1 MGYRTAGY
9 RGKLTE
15 FFGAPCVRL
24 QENGLRRNTASSCTG
39 NIKAVEYRMR
49 ATRAI
54 IHLENLQ
61 YNIAQIRK
69 IIPAGTKMCIPV
81 KADAYGHGALKTAV
95 AAIRAGVSCLAVA
108 TVQEGI
114 ELREAGI
121 VAPILSLSLPIPE
134 EIPAIVEFELTPLV
148 VDEEFIGDLG
158 AEAHRMRKTVPV
170 HLKIDTG
177 MGRIGCWPD
186 EAIPLAKRIA
196 KEKNLLLEG
205 VATHLSV
212 ADSTKPED
220 IAFTRTQL
228 ELFKTACTAIREE
241 GIDPGIVHAANSG
254 AVLLHPDA
262 CFDMVRP
269 GILVYGYP
277 PDDCLAERIDIRPV
291 MELETQLVAI
301 KKVRAGSAVSYGR
314 IWHAPEDTWI
324 GTIPVGYA
332 DGLNRKLSPGLLVRI
347 GDQEFPIVGRICMDQ
362 CMIDLG
368 PDPWVQR
375 WDRVTIFGPSPART
389 SAKTVADM
397 LETIPYEVTCAI
409 NKRVPR
415 VYVGDEYADRKPLK

>member
-1 MGYRTAGY
+1 M
-9 RGKLTE
+9 
-15 FFGAPCVRL
+15 FGFIPDP
-24 QENGLRRNTASSCTG
+24 CTG
-39 NIKAVEYRMR
+39 GIKAVEYRMR

-69 IIPAGTKMCIPV
+69 IIPSGTRLCIPV
-81 KADAYGHGALKTAV
+81 KADAYGHGALRTAI
-95 AAIRAGVSCLAVA
+95 AAIRAGISYLAVA

-114 ELREAGI
+114 DLREAGI

-134 EIPAIVEFELTPLV
+134 EIRTIIEYELTPLV
-148 VDEEFIGDLG
+148 VDEDFIADLG
-158 AEAHRMRKTVPV
+158 KEARLQGKTVPV

-177 MGRIGCWPD
+177 MGRIGCSPE
-186 EAIPLAKRIA
+186 EAVPLAKRIA
-196 KEKNLLLEG
+196 REKNLVLEG

-212 ADSTKPED
+212 SDSVKPDD
-220 IAFTRTQL
+220 IAYTRAQL
-228 ELFKTACTAIREE
+228 ELFAQACGAIRAE

-254 AVLLHPDA
+254 AVLLHPDS
-262 CFDMVRP
+262 CLDMVRP

-277 PDDCLAERIDIRPV
+277 PDECLAGSIDLRPV
-291 MELETQLVAI
+291 MELETQIVAI
-301 KKVRAGSAVSYGR
+301 KKVDAGSAVSYGR
-314 IWHAPEDTWI
+314 IWHAQEDTYI

-332 DGLNRKLSPGLLVRI
+332 DGISRKLSPGLMVRI
-347 GDQEFPIVGRICMDQ
+347 GDSEFPIVGRICMDQ

-375 WDRVTIFGPSPART
+375 WDRVTIFGPSPAKT
-389 SAKTVADM
+389 SAKTIADM

-415 VYVGDEYADRKPLK
+415 VYVGDEARVL